1 MRKLFKLNNS
11 GFTLIEV
18 IVTLA
23 IAVTVMAAIGTFLV
37 RNLHYN
43 NMAQDEVFIQDQV
56 RYAIKGMTKLV
67 MEKKAVVILTPSG
80 VPSAATSGEGAR
92 FNSGIAGELDITW
105 NSGTKEI
112 KYDNGTN
119 EVVLAKNIT
128 NFLVVKNADNLITVT
143 IEGTKRKAKFE
154 AVEKIHLRNRL

>member
-23 IAVTVMAAIGTFLV
+23 IAVTVMAAIGSFFV
-37 RNLHYN
+37 RNFQYN

-56 RYAIKGMTKLV
+56 RNAVRGMTKLV
-67 MEKKAVVILTPSG
+67 MEKKTVELT
-80 VPSAATSGEGAR
+80 ATGAR
-92 FNSGIAGELDITW
+92 FNSGIAGQLDITW
-105 NSGTKEI
+105 DSSSHELKFSA
-112 KYDNGTN
+112 GTN
-119 EVVLAKNIT
+119 EEILAKDIT
-128 NFLVVKNADNLITVT
+128 SFLVVKNTDNLITVT
-143 IEGTKRKAKFE
+143 IEGEKRKAKFK